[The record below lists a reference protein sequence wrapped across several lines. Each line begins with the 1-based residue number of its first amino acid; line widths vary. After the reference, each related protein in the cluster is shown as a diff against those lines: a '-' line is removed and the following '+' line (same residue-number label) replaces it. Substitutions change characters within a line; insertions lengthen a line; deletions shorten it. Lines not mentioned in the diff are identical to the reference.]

1 MKNNHRTRRTLSI
14 VFNLL
19 MFATAA
25 WSVGSMILYR
35 GSGNMQVAGT
45 RVFMY
50 FTVDSNLLCAL
61 ACLITAVVLISGKE
75 LSPGLLLFKYVG
87 TTAVTVTLMTVLFFL
102 GPTVG
107 YLPMFS
113 GVNLFLH
120 LLSPLAAIL
129 SLSFWDG
136 GSLIPKNRIWLS
148 VLPTFLYGIIYLY
161 EAVFVGAENG
171 GWHDFYGFNMG
182 GFWYVSY
189 VVMLLATAL
198 FGILLW
204 LLHNRSAAD

>member
-19 MFATAA
+19 MFATVA

-61 ACLITAVVLISGKE
+61 ACLATAVFLMAGKE
-75 LSPGLLLFKYVG
+75 LPAGLLLFKYVG

-198 FGILLW
+198 FGILLR